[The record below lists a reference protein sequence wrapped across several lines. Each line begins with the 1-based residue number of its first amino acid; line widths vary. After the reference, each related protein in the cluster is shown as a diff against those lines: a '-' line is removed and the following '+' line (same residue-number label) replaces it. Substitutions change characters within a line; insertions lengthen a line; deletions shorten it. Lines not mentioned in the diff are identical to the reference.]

1 MKFNFFKPKPDPR
14 IAELESK
21 LKGYDLM
28 RSHYAD
34 MTEHVCELEDTLKEA
49 SEKLEASHRNTMHF
63 RDKAIQYNNERNT
76 LQDVMAI
83 FAEKLFSIVPEY
95 FADLWVLGDDGN
107 HYHPLN
113 YFIHVHDMWPEGGVD
128 LRLDGFVVEM
138 NIPTVEHAKQ
148 LAIENYRKVREFN
161 P

>member
-1 MKFNFFKPKPDPR
+1 MNEITEQLDTVLTVFEQ
-14 IAELESK
+14 IIELRQQLEEANDKRES
-21 LKGYDLM
+21 
-28 RSHYAD
+28 
-34 MTEHVCELEDTLKEA
+34 
-49 SEKLEASHRNTMHF
+49 SHRSAMHF

-95 FADLWVLGDDGN
+95 FADLWVEGDDGN

-113 YFIHVHDMWPEGGVD
+113 YFIHVHDMYPGGGVD
-128 LRLDGFVVEM
+128 LRLDGLVVDL
-138 NIPTVEHAKQ
+138 NIPTVAQAKQ